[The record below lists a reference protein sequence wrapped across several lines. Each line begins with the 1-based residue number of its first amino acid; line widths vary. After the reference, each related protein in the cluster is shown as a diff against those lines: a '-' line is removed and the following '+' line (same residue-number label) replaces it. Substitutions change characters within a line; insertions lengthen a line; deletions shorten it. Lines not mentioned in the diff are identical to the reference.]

1 MATAKKK
8 SSTKA
13 QKARTATAAPSVP
26 PSKVYLLRTSDK
38 DGKSHGGFRWPK
50 EGYVEAPDWNPEP
63 TCGGGLHGL
72 PWGDGGWELL
82 DATDYT
88 RIWQV
93 LEADAQDVVSIDGR
107 KSKARCGNVIYS
119 GNMADAMAKVLACQW
134 RIDEIVAVALAD
146 KAANTSSGNYSKA
159 ASSGNSSTAAS
170 SGNSSTAASSGNYS
184 KAASSG
190 DSSTAA
196 SSGDSSKAASSGD
209 YSTSASSGNYSM
221 SASSGDGSTSASSGV
236 CSKSASSGENT
247 IAMAAGTRCTVQ
259 AGKNGCFASCYY
271 DEHSKRN
278 RILVGYVGED
288 GILPDTPYT
297 IVGGAWKA
305 VAQ

>member
-1 MATAKKK
+1 MTTAKKK
-8 SSTKA
+8 SPVKATKA
-13 QKARTATAAPSVP
+13 AVP

-38 DGKSHGGFRWPK
+38 DGKSHGGFQWPK

-146 KAANTSSGNYSKA
+146 KAANTSSGN
-159 ASSGNSSTAAS
+159 
-170 SGNSSTAASSGNYS
+170 
-184 KAASSG
+184 
-190 DSSTAA
+190 SSTAA

-209 YSTSASSGNYSM
+209 
-221 SASSGDGSTSASSGV
+221 
-236 CSKSASSGENT
+236 NT
-247 IAMAAGTRCTVQ
+247 ITMAAGTGCIVQ
-259 AGKNGCFASCYY
+259 AGNNGCFASCYY
-271 DEHSKRN
+271 DEKLNRN
-278 RILVGYVGED
+278 RILIGYVGED

-297 IVGGAWKA
+297 IVAGAWKA
-305 VAQ
+305 VGQ